1 MANPLLKES
10 AFTPAEDADLGG
22 VGWAAADPT
31 AGPLGSGP
39 TTLGHTM
46 SLRGTMWAT
55 AVLASLLLVSAG
67 AGWAMV
73 HTTTN
78 FLGQREVTSFPSW
91 IIISVLAGFGLVV
104 LCSFK
109 PHLARFLAPVYAVA
123 EGLFVGAI
131 SHVYEAYKGGIVVQA
146 VGATLGVFVVMLVLY
161 VTRTIKVTNRLRSTI
176 IAATLGLA
184 VFYGI
189 SLLLNLFG
197 VGVSFLHD
205 GSVLGYGLSILAAG
219 LAAFNLLLDFDV
231 IERGIEAK
239 APTYFEWFAG
249 LGLLV
254 TLVWLY
260 LEMLRLLARS
270 QRN

>member
-1 MANPLLKES
+1 
-10 AFTPAEDADLGG
+10 
-22 VGWAAADPT
+22 
-31 AGPLGSGP
+31 
-39 TTLGHTM
+39 M
-46 SLRGTMWAT
+46 SVRGTMWAS
-55 AVLASLLLVSAG
+55 AVLGALLLLSAAG
-67 AGWAMV
+67 GWAMV

-91 IIISVLAGFGLVV
+91 IIFSVLVGFALVMV
-104 LCSFK
+104 CSFK
-109 PHLARFLAPVYAVA
+109 PHLARLLAPLYAVA

-131 SHVYEAYKGGIVVQA
+131 SHVYEASYNGIVVQA
-146 VGATLGVFVVMLVLY
+146 IGATLAVFAVMLVLY
-161 VTRTIKVTNRLRSTI
+161 VTRTITVTNRLRSTI
-176 IAATLGLA
+176 MAATLGLA

-197 VGVSFLHD
+197 VDVSFIHD
-205 GSVLGYGLSILAAG
+205 TSLLSIGFSVLAAG

-231 IERGIEAK
+231 IERGVAAK
-239 APTYFEWFAG
+239 APASFEWFAG

-260 LEMLRLLARS
+260 LEMLRLLAKL